1 MILKRLWIS
10 KVCLTFRT
18 DLLYVFWKFRV
29 GPFGTSRDL
38 FIYSQCS
45 DSWRGKFA
53 ARHLKVNF
61 FFDLSG
67 HLVVRISLYPLLKFG
82 YMKENISAK
91 MFCLK
96 QYYLYFSKRTR
107 LSFGPF
113 SLRIRIRCV
122 WGLLGPDPYGRWKNR
137 LNSKITKIIPVL
149 QKMWFISYEA
159 NLFSIEFWL

>member
-1 MILKRLWIS
+1 MYFENFVS
-10 KVCLTFRT
+10 A
-18 DLLYVFWKFRV
+18 LL
-29 GPFGTSRDL
+29 GPPEIL

-45 DSWRGKFA
+45 DSWRGKFT

-67 HLVVRISLYPLLKFG
+67 HLVVRISLYILCWNLVIWRKTFRQ
-82 YMKENISAK
+82 KC
-91 MFCLK
+91 FVLK